1 LFLTL
6 KTGTFVLQ
14 ILFLIMDLFIQISQ
28 FILSLSLLI
37 VLHELGHFIPA
48 KLFKTRVEK
57 FYLFFDVKYSL
68 FKKKIGDTVYGIGWL
83 PLGGYVKI
91 SGMIDESMDTDQMKE
106 EPKPWEFR
114 SKPSWQRLIIMLG
127 GVTVN
132 FILAA
137 VIYIL
142 MAFAY
147 GSADIDA
154 KSVVGGYEISNP
166 VLNEIGLET
175 GDKIVSING
184 EEIEFVSEIT
194 PKLIEAKTVK
204 IERDGNLKSLNFPVD
219 FLGKLSSSK
228 TRGLVE
234 LRTPF
239 VFSGA
244 SEGSINSE
252 VDIMDG
258 DLLLSV
264 NDQPAKFEDQ
274 VLPLFES
281 NKGETVK
288 IKIKRSNYIL
298 ERTLAVNND
307 GKVEIFHKLSP
318 KDFEAAGFY
327 KTLIQDYTF
336 AQSIGVGFNKFISTV
351 SSYWA
356 QLKLIAS
363 PSTGAYKGVGG
374 FKAILDI
381 FPDTWSWVFFWNITA
396 FLSVMLGVL
405 NLLPIPA
412 LDGGHVMFLLYE
424 MVSGRKPSDKFMEYA
439 QTIGFFILIALVL
452 FANGND
458 IYKAI
463 FN

>member
-1 LFLTL
+1 
-6 KTGTFVLQ
+6 
-14 ILFLIMDLFIQISQ
+14 MDLFIQISQ

-142 MAFAY
+142 MAFVY

-184 EEIEFVSEIT
+184 EEIEFVSEIR

-204 IERDGNLKSLNFPVD
+204 IERDGNLRTLNFPVD
-219 FLGKLSSSK
+219 FLGKLSSSR
-228 TRGLVE
+228 TRGF
-234 LRTPF
+234 T
-239 VFSGA
+239 SC
-244 SEGSINSE
+244 
-252 VDIMDG
+252 
-258 DLLLSV
+258 
-264 NDQPAKFEDQ
+264 
-274 VLPLFES
+274 
-281 NKGETVK
+281 
-288 IKIKRSNYIL
+288 
-298 ERTLAVNND
+298 
-307 GKVEIFHKLSP
+307 
-318 KDFEAAGFY
+318 
-327 KTLIQDYTF
+327 
-336 AQSIGVGFNKFISTV
+336 
-351 SSYWA
+351 
-356 QLKLIAS
+356 
-363 PSTGAYKGVGG
+363 
-374 FKAILDI
+374 
-381 FPDTWSWVFFWNITA
+381 
-396 FLSVMLGVL
+396 
-405 NLLPIPA
+405 
-412 LDGGHVMFLLYE
+412 LY
-424 MVSGRKPSDKFMEYA
+424 S
-439 QTIGFFILIALVL
+439 
-452 FANGND
+452 
-458 IYKAI
+458 
-463 FN
+463 